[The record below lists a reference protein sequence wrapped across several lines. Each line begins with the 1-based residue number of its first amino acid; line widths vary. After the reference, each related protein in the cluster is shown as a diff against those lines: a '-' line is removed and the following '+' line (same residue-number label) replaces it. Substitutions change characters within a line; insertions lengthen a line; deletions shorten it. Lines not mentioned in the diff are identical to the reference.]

1 MIRNFVLSS
10 LGVLLASIP
19 TQAATVYTGYQLA
32 TTPGVHQEAV
42 VAGSPADAARTS
54 FVSAVGAGLGI
65 DSFESLAAGTTVDS
79 GLVSL
84 NFGNGITASVTDALP
99 TSAGVTHIGAMV
111 TADTNSQFGRFDTTS
126 GSGNFLSSGINYDSF
141 DTGGNLATSQLSRLT
156 LTFSSAVSAIGFFI
170 TDLFD
175 QGSTTYVVINQGLG
189 AGNGEI
195 QYNLL
200 TPFQP
205 GLQVEPSPPSVPGY
219 NNNTGSLV
227 FFGVDNAVANIAT
240 VTIYSGSSSQP
251 PDTDIFGID
260 DFYALGTPNNPPP
273 AVPEPS
279 TLALAGLAMVG
290 GALRYRR
297 QKAA

>member
-1 MIRNFVLSS
+1 MIRNFVACS
-10 LGVLLASIP
+10 LGVLLSAVP
-19 TQAATVYTGYQLA
+19 AQAATVYTGYQLA
-32 TTPGVHQEAV
+32 TTPGVHQTAV
-42 VAGSPADAARTS
+42 VAGSPADTARAS
-54 FVSAVGAGLGI
+54 FVGAVGAGLGL

-79 GLVSL
+79 GLVTL
-84 NFGNGITASVTDALP
+84 NFGNGITAAVTDSLP
-99 TSAGVTHIGAMV
+99 IAAGVTHIGAMV
-111 TADTNSQFGRFDTTS
+111 TADTDSQFGRFDTTS
-126 GSGNFLSSGINYDSF
+126 GSGNFLSSGINYNSF
-141 DTGGNLATSQLSRLT
+141 VAGNLTTSELSRLT

-175 QGSTTYVVINQGLG
+175 QGSTTYVVINEGLG

-227 FFGVDNAVANIAT
+227 FFGVDNATANIAT

-260 DFYALGTPNNPPP
+260 DFYALGTPRNPPP
-273 AVPEPS
+273 VVPEPS
-279 TLALAGLAMVG
+279 TLALAGLALAG
-290 GALRYRR
+290 IPLRFRR
-297 QKAA
+297 RKAA